1 MLVTFSSKAGA
12 DILMLAQHAKP
23 LLTIIGKTDDKDL
36 LTRGVFMPEQL
47 DAAIFN
53 LDHAIAA
60 EPNQHQNKDEH
71 EDEDSDLPKDALALP
86 VGLKQRSFPLLDLLK
101 RARAQQVPVMW
112 EAGSGW

>member
-36 LTRGVFMPEQL
+36 MTRGVFMPEQL
-47 DAAIFN
+47 GKAIS
-53 LDHAIAA
+53 LLEQAIAA
-60 EPNQHQNKDEH
+60 EPKQTQDDEQ
-71 EDEDSDLPKDALALP
+71 DSDHPKDALTMP
-86 VGLKQRSFPLLDLLK
+86 VGLRQRSFPLLDLLK
-101 RARAQQVPVMW
+101 RAQALEVPVMW

>member
-47 DAAIFN
+47 QAAIAR
-53 LDHAIAA
+53 LEEAIAA
-60 EPNQHQNKDEH
+60 EPQRTQ
-71 EDEDSDLPKDALALP
+71 DEDPDNDQPKDALAMP
-86 VGLKQRSFPLLDLLK
+86 VGLRQRSFPLMDLLK
-101 RARAQQVPVMW
+101 RANELNVPVMW

>member
-23 LLTIIGKTDDKDL
+23 LLTIIGKPDDKDL

-47 DAAIFN
+47 DAAISS
-53 LDHAIAA
+53 LEHAIAA
-60 EPNQHQNKDEH
+60 EPKQHQEKD

-101 RARAQQVPVMW
+101 RAKAQQVPVMW

>member
-47 DAAIFN
+47 EAAIFN
-53 LDHAIAA
+53 LEHAIAA
-60 EPNQHQNKDEH
+60 ELNQPQE
-71 EDEDSDLPKDALALP
+71 EDEDSDLPKDALTLP

-112 EAGSGW
+112 EAGAGW

>member
-53 LDHAIAA
+53 LEHAIAA
-60 EPNQHQNKDEH
+60 EPNQHHDKD

-86 VGLKQRSFPLLDLLK
+86 VGLKQRSFPLLDMLK

>member
-36 LTRGVFMPEQL
+36 LKRGVCMPEQL
-47 DAAIFN
+47 DSAIER
-53 LDHAIAA
+53 LEHAIAA
-60 EPNQHQNKDEH
+60 EPKQNLE
-71 EDEDSDLPKDALALP
+71 ETEENEQPKDALSAH
-86 VGLKQRSFPLLDLLK
+86 VGLRQRAFPLLDLLK
-101 RARAQQVPVMW
+101 RAQKQKVPVMW

>member
-47 DAAIFN
+47 EAAIFN
-53 LDHAIAA
+53 LEQAIAA
-60 EPNQHQNKDEH
+60 EPNQPQEEN
-71 EDEDSDLPKDALALP
+71 EDNDLPKDAMTLP
-86 VGLKQRSFPLLDLLK
+86 VGLKQRSFPLLNLLK
-101 RARAQQVPVMW
+101 RARAQLVPVMW
-112 EAGSGW
+112 EAGAGW

>member
-47 DAAIFN
+47 EAAIFN
-53 LDHAIAA
+53 LEHAIAA
-60 EPNQHQNKDEH
+60 ALNQPQE
-71 EDEDSDLPKDALALP
+71 EDEDSDLPKDALTLP

-112 EAGSGW
+112 EAGAGW

>member
-12 DILMLAQHAKP
+12 DILMLGQHAKP
-23 LLTIIGKTDDKDL
+23 ILTIIGKTNDKDL

-47 DAAIFN
+47 EAAI
-53 LDHAIAA
+53 LTLEQAIAA
-60 EPNQHQNKDEH
+60 EPKQNQE
-71 EDEDSDLPKDALALP
+71 ESEDSDLPKDALTLP

-101 RARAQQVPVMW
+101 RARTQQVPVMW

>member
-36 LTRGVFMPEQL
+36 LKRGVFMPEQL
-47 DAAIFN
+47 EKAIMR
-53 LDHAIAA
+53 LEQAIAA
-60 EPNQHQNKDEH
+60 EPRQNL
-71 EDEDSDLPKDALALP
+71 EDDQDSNLPKDALTMP
-86 VGLKQRSFPLLDLLK
+86 VGLRQRSFPLLDLLK
-101 RARAQQVPVMW
+101 RAQVQQVPVMW

>member
-23 LLTIIGKTDDKDL
+23 LLTIIGRADDKDL

-47 DAAIFN
+47 EAAILN
-53 LDHAIAA
+53 LEQAIAA
-60 EPNQHQNKDEH
+60 EPKQNPE
-71 EDEDSDLPKDALALP
+71 ESEDSDLPKDALTLP
-86 VGLKQRSFPLLDLLK
+86 VGLKQRSFHLLDLLT

>member
-23 LLTIIGKTDDKDL
+23 LLTIIGKADDKDL

-47 DAAIFN
+47 EAAIIT
-53 LDHAIAA
+53 LEQAIAA
-60 EPNQHQNKDEH
+60 EPKQHQEKD

-101 RARAQQVPVMW
+101 RARTQQVPVMW
-112 EAGSGW
+112 EASSGW

>member
-47 DAAIFN
+47 EAAI
-53 LDHAIAA
+53 LTLEQAIAA
-60 EPNQHQNKDEH
+60 EPKQNQE
-71 EDEDSDLPKDALALP
+71 ESEDSDLPKDALTLP

-101 RARAQQVPVMW
+101 RARTQQVPVMW

>member
-36 LTRGVFMPEQL
+36 LMRGVFMPEQL
-47 DAAIFN
+47 DEAIMR
-53 LDHAIAA
+53 LEQAIAA
-60 EPNQHQNKDEH
+60 EPKQTL
-71 EDEDSDLPKDALALP
+71 EDEQDSDLPKDALIMP
-86 VGLKQRSFPLLDLLK
+86 VGLRQRSFPLLDLLK
-101 RARAQQVPVMW
+101 RALEQQVPVMW

>member
-36 LTRGVFMPEQL
+36 LQRGVFMPEQL
-47 DAAIFN
+47 EEAIMR
-53 LDHAIAA
+53 LEQAIAA
-60 EPNQHQNKDEH
+60 EPRQNL
-71 EDEDSDLPKDALALP
+71 EDDQDSDSPKDALTMP
-86 VGLKQRSFPLLDLLK
+86 VGLRQRSFPLLDLLK
-101 RARAQQVPVMW
+101 RAQTQQVPVMW

>member
-1 MLVTFSSKAGA
+1 MLGTFRSKAGA

-47 DAAIFN
+47 EAAIFN
-53 LDHAIAA
+53 LEHAIAA
-60 EPNQHQNKDEH
+60 ELNQPQE
-71 EDEDSDLPKDALALP
+71 EDEDSDLPKDALTLP

-112 EAGSGW
+112 EAGAGW

>member
-36 LTRGVFMPEQL
+36 LTRGVLMPEQL
-47 DAAIFN
+47 EEAIM
-53 LDHAIAA
+53 LLEQAIAA
-60 EPNQHQNKDEH
+60 EPRQTH
-71 EDEDSDLPKDALALP
+71 EDEQDSDLPKVALTMP
-86 VGLKQRSFPLLDLLK
+86 VGLRQRSFPLLDLLK
-101 RARAQQVPVMW
+101 RAQSQQVLVMW